1 MTVRG
6 PKFEVFETSN
16 PELPVTPFSL
26 VPPVTL
32 VPLEMPYRLC

>member
-6 PKFEVFETSN
+6 PKLEVFGTSN
-16 PELPVTPFSL
+16 PELRITRFSL